1 MKRKYVVLLIVI
13 ILLALLIPIP
23 KYLNDGGTVE
33 YKSLIYK
40 ISVVHRSNEYSET
53 KYDDGVIIEILG
65 LQVYNNLVISVP
77 GINVVEDSENLNILR

>member
-53 KYDDGVIIEILG
+53 KYDKVNEEFN
-65 LQVYNNLVISVP
+65 YFKKNKFY
-77 GINVVEDSENLNILR
+77 